1 MANKRYQAL
10 GPLLAGEG
18 SRAFIGLEIS
28 KDGRADPVV
37 LVWVPEGT
45 EKDAALLS
53 RIRKETEHA
62 SQLDHPNIVRVH
74 GFAALE
80 EGFAR
85 VVEFADGESL
95 RKLLDNAHKLPA
107 PFAAKI
113 ICDAALGVHYAHMAG
128 NDDGSPLVHG
138 DVRPE
143 TLLLSFNGSV
153 KVTGYGA
160 LAFAP
165 REIGGQR
172 VKGRRVHTAPEQIIG
187 GREAYSIQTDVYLL
201 GLALYECLTGV
212 VPFADQNDF
221 FDQAVLTLPLT
232 PPPPGEVPEALEKI
246 LQKACAKKMPERFA
260 TPLLLREEIERAMGP
275 LPSNDELATFL
286 KTYFPDSDKIRAARR
301 QAIDAGVAD
310 YARKVWAD
318 KKMEPVFTPAGG
330 TPLLPP
336 VKTPMATPA
345 VTMAAAPAAPKPV
358 APPPQRP
365 MAIDTS
371 VSSGSLSAVEP
382 PPRSRTFTI
391 AGVVAAVVIGAI
403 YFAIN
408 TANTPI
414 QKAKPLEETKPST
427 IVPAVAEVPIAVFDA
442 GTPEPVVVDAG
453 LPEPV
458 VVVAPPPAVVD
469 AGPVV
474 PELALVTIDVDPNVE
489 LTVDG
494 KVVGRTPWTG
504 RIAPGRKVF
513 QMMNKELG
521 IKTARAITITAGEKN
536 DEKFKLNQG
545 FVTLSAPDGAQVF
558 INERRIGSAPIR
570 GEIRVYEGSNR
581 ITVTVGKARWN
592 EQFNLAAGQRINFN
606 VQMQ

>member
-1 MANKRYQAL
+1 MAIKRYQAL

-45 EKDAALLS
+45 EKDPALLE

-62 SQLDHPNIVRVH
+62 AKLDHPNIVRVH
-74 GFAALE
+74 GFACLD

-95 RKLLDNAHKLPA
+95 RKLLEVARKLPA

-113 ICDAALGVHYAHMAG
+113 VCDAAMGVHYAHMAG

-138 DVRPE
+138 DIRPE
-143 TLLLSFNGSV
+143 TLLLSFSGAV

-187 GREAYSIQTDVYLL
+187 GREAFSIQTDVYLL
-201 GLALYECLTGV
+201 GLTLHECLTGL

-221 FDQAVLTLPLT
+221 FDHAVLTLPLQ

-246 LQKACAKKMPERFA
+246 IFRACAKKVSERYA
-260 TPLLLREEIERAMGP
+260 NPLQLREEIEKAMGGT
-275 LPSNDELATFL
+275 LPSNDELAAFL

-318 KKMEPVFTPAGG
+318 RKMDPVFTPSGG
-330 TPLLPP
+330 TPMLPP
-336 VKTPMATPA
+336 IKTPMATPA
-345 VTMAAAPAAPKPV
+345 VTAEAIAAATRPPAPRPV
-358 APPPQRP
+358 REAE
-365 MAIDTS
+365 
-371 VSSGSLSAVEP
+371 VSSPSLSAVQSQSSSKTMMILGAVAAVAVGAIWIGINKANAPLTHQQVKGEP
-382 PPRSRTFTI
+382 PP
-391 AGVVAAVVIGAI
+391 
-403 YFAIN
+403 
-408 TANTPI
+408 
-414 QKAKPLEETKPST
+414 
-427 IVPAVAEVPIAVFDA
+427 
-442 GTPEPVVVDAG
+442 
-453 LPEPV
+453 
-458 VVVAPPPAVVD
+458 VVVAPPPAVVSVAAVDASVAEVAVVDAGAPAPVVVAVVD
-469 AGPVV
+469 AGPAV
-474 PELALVTIDVDPNVE
+474 PELMAVTIDVDPNVE
-489 LTVDG
+489 LSLDG
-494 KVVGRTPWTG
+494 KVLGKTPWSG
-504 RIAPGRKVF
+504 RLAPGRKVF
-513 QMMNKELG
+513 QLLNKELG
-521 IKTARAITITAGEKN
+521 IKTSRAVLVSSSEKT

-558 INERRIGSAPIR
+558 INDRRIGSAPIR
-570 GEIRVYEGSNR
+570 GEIPVYEGSQR
-581 ITVTVGKARWN
+581 ISVTVGKARWN
-592 EQFNLAAGQRINFN
+592 EAFNLAAGQRIHFN
-606 VQMQ
+606 VEMQ

>member
-45 EKDAALLS
+45 EKDPALLE

-62 SQLDHPNIVRVH
+62 AKLDHPNIVRVH
-74 GFAALE
+74 GFASLD

-95 RKLLDNAHKLPA
+95 RKLLEAAKKLPP

-113 ICDAALGVHYAHMAG
+113 VCDAAMGVHYAHMAG
-128 NDDGSPLVHG
+128 NDDGTPLVHG
-138 DVRPE
+138 DIRPE
-143 TLLLSFNGSV
+143 TLLLSFNGAV

-201 GLALYECLTGV
+201 GLTLHECLTGL

-221 FDQAVLTLPLT
+221 FDHAVLTLPLQ

-246 LQKACAKKMPERFA
+246 LYRACSKKVPERYA
-260 TPLLLREEIERAMGP
+260 NPLQLREEIEKAMGGT
-275 LPSNDELATFL
+275 LPTNEELATFL
-286 KTYFPDSDKIRAARR
+286 KTYFPDSDNTRAARR

-318 KKMEPVFTPAGG
+318 RKMDPVFTPSGG

-336 VKTPMATPA
+336 IKTPMATPA
-345 VTMAAAPAAPKPV
+345 VIAAVPKPPPPAAKP
-358 APPPQRP
+358 APRP
-365 MAIDTS
+365 VSPTE
-371 VSSGSLSAVEP
+371 VSSPSLSAVPE
-382 PPRSRTFTI
+382 RSNARTMAI
-391 AGVVAAVVIGAI
+391 LGAVGAVVIGAI
-403 YFAIN
+403 WFAVSASN
-408 TANTPI
+408 API
-414 QKAKPLEETKPST
+414 R
-427 IVPAVAEVPIAVFDA
+427 PARTEV
-442 GTPEPVVVDAG
+442 ERVVDAG
-453 LPEPV
+453 
-458 VVVAPPPAVVD
+458 VVAAATPPVIAAVD
-469 AGPVV
+469 AGAEAVDAGGPTAIAVAVIDAGPAV
-474 PELALVTIDVDPNVE
+474 PELALVTVDVDPNVE
-489 LTVDG
+489 LSLEG
-494 KVVGRTPWTG
+494 KVLGRTPWTG
-504 RIAPGRKVF
+504 RLSPGRKVF
-513 QMMNKELG
+513 QLVNKELG
-521 IKTARAITITAGEKN
+521 IKTFRAILVEAGEKTS
-536 DEKFKLNQG
+536 EKFKLNQG
-545 FVTLSAPDGAQVF
+545 FVTLSAPEGAQVF
-558 INERRIGSAPIR
+558 INDRRIGSAPIR
-570 GEIRVYEGSNR
+570 GEIPVYEGSHR
-581 ITVTVGKARWN
+581 IVVTVGKARWN
-592 EQFNLAAGQRINFN
+592 EAFNLAGGQRINFN
-606 VQMQ
+606 VEMQ

>member
-45 EKDAALLS
+45 EKDAALLA

-74 GFAALE
+74 GFASLE

-95 RKLLDNAHKLPA
+95 RKLLENAHKLPA
-107 PFAAKI
+107 PYAAKI

-143 TLLLSFNGSV
+143 TILLSFSGAV

-187 GREAYSIQTDVYLL
+187 GREAYTIQTDVYLL

-212 VPFADQNDF
+212 VPFADQGDF
-221 FDQAVLTLPLT
+221 FDHAVLTLPLT
-232 PPPPGEVPEALEKI
+232 PPPPGEIPEAIEKI
-246 LQKACAKKMPERFA
+246 LVKACAKKVPERFA
-260 TPLLLREEIERAMGP
+260 TPLQLREEIERAMGP
-275 LPSNDELATFL
+275 LPSNEELATFL

-330 TPLLPP
+330 TPILPP
-336 VKTPMATPA
+336 VKTPMATAA
-345 VTMAAAPAAPKPV
+345 VVVAPAPKP
-358 APPPQRP
+358 APKPAMVMP
-365 MAIDTS
+365 TS
-371 VSSGSLSAVEP
+371 VSSGELSAVGP
-382 PPRSRTFTI
+382 APRSRTFTI
-391 AGVVAAVVIGAI
+391 AGVVVAVVIGAI

-414 QKAKPLEETKPST
+414 AKPKPVVEEPKPAT
-427 IVPAVAEVPIAVFDA
+427 VIPAVTEVPMAVFDA
-442 GTPEPVVVDAG
+442 AV
-453 LPEPV
+453 PEPV
-458 VVVAPPPAVVD
+458 VVVDAGSPEPVAVVVD
-469 AGPVV
+469 AGPAV
-474 PELALVTIDVDPNVE
+474 PELSVITIDVDPNVE

-494 KVVGRTPWTG
+494 KIVGRTPWTG
-504 RIAPGRKVF
+504 RMAPGRKVF
-513 QMMNKELG
+513 QMVNKELG

-536 DEKFKLNQG
+536 EEKFKLNQG
-545 FVTLSAPDGAQVF
+545 FVTLSAPEGAQVF

-570 GEIRVYEGSNR
+570 GEIPVYEGSNR

-592 EQFNLAAGQRINFN
+592 EQFNLASGQRVNFN